1 MSEPTPVGSGRSGS
15 AADTDA
21 DRRTGRS
28 ATSHSAD
35 TDATGVSDGQARS
48 RLISSGAL
56 MAAGT
61 AVSRVLGF
69 GRFILL
75 VVLFG
80 NGTRQADMFTL
91 ANTVPNSMYIL
102 LAGGVLNTV
111 LVPQIVRAVKKDADR
126 GEAYTNRIMTLGL
139 VALFVITLVLT
150 LAAPAIIALYSAGG
164 WKDPGLADQ
173 YQSMVALAYYCM
185 PQVFFYGAF
194 VLAGQVLNSRDR
206 FGPMMWAP
214 IANNVVSIAVLLLF
228 LVTFGQTD
236 TSAAFSPG
244 QEALLGIGST
254 VGVAA
259 QAAILVPYLRSSGYH
274 FQPRFDFRHTGL
286 GHTLRL
292 AKWVL
297 GYVLV
302 TQLALIVVNK
312 VATAATIQQG
322 GGGGLAAYGY
332 AYAIWILPHS
342 LITVSLATAMLPSA
356 SRLAAAGDL
365 TGVAAE
371 ATRTMRLALSVLV
384 PTSVAFVVLGLPIAR
399 LVFGFGAGAEDWQ
412 FTGYALMAL
421 GIGLVPFTLQYVCLR
436 AFYALE
442 NTRTP
447 FLIQIVIAAANVVI
461 GVGVVVALDSAPLVA
476 AGLALGYSLAYLLGV
491 GISFRRLQRTLP
503 ALALRPVLALIGR
516 TLIAAAP
523 AALAAWLILRVLDAD
538 SQLLRALA
546 LAVAGVVAV
555 LLYAVAARLLRIRE
569 VTDIVGTVLRRG
581 RGDGGS
587 GRPTGGPTHDG
598 SAAVAEEAGEAD
610 GTGASDRTSRTGGLD
625 QTTSMRTAADD
636 RGGYGDSTVIRPASS
651 PSIGASADPT
661 PVAGP
666 TENADPMVTF
676 AGASRMSGPASAPPS
691 APGPTDVLGGVPATP
706 HASAESPSD
715 DETGDRVEA
724 DSLTPDSSPSTL
736 PRIMTS
742 AGTVLGYRYR
752 MEELLAESSRSVTW
766 RAFDLVLSRSVVV
779 HLLAPLD
786 PEAPD
791 ILEIARRAS
800 LAVDS
805 RFLRVLDAVHS
816 EDPELGSYIVC
827 EYAVGR
833 SLEVLLSHGP
843 LSGLESAWVVR
854 EVADALSGVHGLGL
868 HHQRINP
875 DTVILTPDGHVKIV
889 GLLIEA
895 ALRPA
900 PGNALP
906 RTPHLDPEQADVVD
920 LGRLLYSCLVSRWP
934 GGPAFSLP
942 AAPVAGRHLMSP
954 RQVRAGVSPALD
966 VVCDQILGDPPRH
979 RAVRL
984 ESANDVVNALT
995 KVLGSADAS
1004 ADLERR
1010 LRQPIPKVTST
1021 PPITIPLHARAAG
1034 SSTSPITRSALSP
1047 SHSENEDSVRVTLIR
1062 QPTPPPPTRP
1072 LRRTGSKPGP
1082 GRPRRWLALVAAMG
1096 LLLLATGIGSAV
1108 ILNQRGGSPQPGQ
1121 QSTAGQPSAGASA
1134 GPLQISGVRTF
1145 DPQGDPPNDENNDEA
1160 KLAVDGNPETRWRT
1174 VKYLG
1179 NPKLGGLKRGVGLI
1193 VDLGKPV
1200 PVTEVDLRLSGNGT
1214 NVEIRVPK
1222 TAPAKVTKP
1231 PIKSDSQWRTVGKQ
1245 AKAGSSATIGL
1256 KDPVTT
1262 RFVLVY
1268 LTSLPK
1274 ESGGYRGGIYEV
1286 GVM

>member
-1 MSEPTPVGSGRSGS
+1 MSEQSG
-15 AADTDA
+15 
-21 DRRTGRS
+21 
-28 ATSHSAD
+28 
-35 TDATGVSDGQARS
+35 TGVDETSRPTDRQARS
-48 RLISSGAL
+48 RLISSGAI

-61 AVSRVLGF
+61 AMSRVLGF
-69 GRFILL
+69 GRFVLL
-75 VVLFG
+75 VILFG

-139 VALFVITLVLT
+139 MGLFAITLLLT
-150 LAAPAIIALYSAGG
+150 LAAPWVVALYSAGG
-164 WKDPGLADQ
+164 WKDPAVAAQ

-214 IANNVVSIAVLLLF
+214 IANNVVSIAVLLMF
-228 LVTFGQTD
+228 WGVFGSTD
-236 TSAAFSPG
+236 TTAAFTPG

-254 VGVAA
+254 LGVAA
-259 QAAILVPYLRSSGYH
+259 QAAILVPYLRSVGFR
-274 FQPRFDFRHTGL
+274 FQPRFDFKGTGL
-286 GHTLRL
+286 GHTVRL

-302 TQLALIVVNK
+302 TQLALVVVNK
-312 VATAATIQQG
+312 VATAATIREP
-322 GGGGLAAYGY
+322 GGGLAAYGN

-365 TGVAAE
+365 KGVAE
-371 ATRTMRLALSVLV
+371 ETTRTMRLALSVLV
-384 PTSVAFVVLGLPIAR
+384 PTAVAFVALGLPIAQ
-399 LVFGFGAGAEDWQ
+399 LVFGFGKGARDYQ

-421 GIGLVPFTLQYVCLR
+421 GVGLVPFTLQYVCLR

-442 NTRTP
+442 NTKTP
-447 FLIQIVIAAANVVI
+447 FLIQVVIATANVVI
-461 GVGVVVALDSAPLVA
+461 GVGVVIAMDSAPMVA
-476 AGLALGYSLAYLLGV
+476 AGLALGYSLAYVIGV
-491 GISFRRLQRTLP
+491 VLSFRRLKRSLP
-503 ALALRPVLALIGR
+503 DLALRPIASLVIRAGL
-516 TLIAAAP
+516 AAAP
-523 AALAAWLILRVLDAD
+523 AAVAGWLVLRLLDAQ
-538 SQLLRALA
+538 SQPMHAVG
-546 LAVAGVVAV
+546 LAVAGLVAV
-555 LLYAVAARLLRIRE
+555 AGYVLIARLLKVTE
-569 VTDIVGTVLRRG
+569 VNDIVATVLRRRR
-581 RGDGGS
+581 RGPDS
-587 GRPTGGPTHDG
+587 GPGDDSDPT
-598 SAAVAEEAGEAD
+598 AAVAQDALDTHEAVETAGAGDLTAIRTIPAD
-610 GTGASDRTSRTGGLD
+610 PGG
-625 QTTSMRTAADD
+625 S
-636 RGGYGDSTVIRPASS
+636 GDSTVVRPASS
-651 PSIGASADPT
+651 PSIGASADPRPT
-661 PVAGP
+661 AGP
-666 TENADPMVTF
+666 TENADLMVTY
-676 AGASRMSGPASAPPS
+676 AGANRAAGPASAPPS
-691 APGPTDVLGGVPATP
+691 APGPTDVLGGIPATTP
-706 HASAESPSD
+706 SPEPAADDTGTVTESSAD
-715 DETGDRVEA
+715 G
-724 DSLTPDSSPSTL
+724 LTPESSPSTL
-736 PRIMTS
+736 PRPSTS
-742 AGTVLGYRYR
+742 AGAVLGYRYR
-752 MEELLAESSRSVTW
+752 MEELLAESSRTATW

-786 PEAPD
+786 PQAPE
-791 ILEIARRAS
+791 ILETARQAA

-805 RFLRVLDAVHS
+805 RFLRVLDAVFS
-816 EDPELGSYIVC
+816 DDPELGSYVVC

-868 HHQRINP
+868 YHQRINP

-906 RTPHLDPEQADVVD
+906 RAADLTPEQTDVVD
-920 LGRLLYSCLVSRWP
+920 LGRLLYACLVSRWP

-942 AAPVAGRHLMSP
+942 PGPVAGRHLMSP

-979 RAVRL
+979 RATRL
-984 ESANDVVNALT
+984 ASANDVVNALT

-1021 PPITIPLHARAAG
+1021 PPITIPTPARSVGSG
-1034 SSTSPITRSALSP
+1034 SSPVSRSATSPNRS
-1047 SHSENEDSVRVTLIR
+1047 ETEDSVRVTLIR
-1062 QPTPPPPTRP
+1062 HPTPPAPPRP
-1072 LRRTGSKPGP
+1072 RKSDTP
-1082 GRPRRWLALVAAMG
+1082 GRGQPRRWMALVAAMG
-1096 LLLLATGIGSAV
+1096 LLLLAIGIGSAV
-1108 ILNQRGGSPQPGQ
+1108 VMNQRDGTAALPGQ
-1121 QSTAGQPSAGASA
+1121 QGGDAGKGNTAPTAGPIAIAGARA
-1134 GPLQISGVRTF
+1134 F
-1145 DPQGDPPNDENNDEA
+1145 DPQGDPPNDENNSQA
-1160 KLAVDGNPETRWRT
+1160 KLAVDGDPKTRWKT
-1174 VKYLG
+1174 VRYIG
-1179 NPKLGGLKRGVGLI
+1179 DPQLGGLKRGVGLI

-1200 PVTEVDLRLSGNGT
+1200 EVSQVTAQLSGTGT
-1214 NVEIRVPK
+1214 NLDIRVPK
-1222 TAPAKVTKP
+1222 SDTATVTKP
-1231 PIKSDSQWRTVGKQ
+1231 PMKADSQWRTVGKQ
-1245 AKAGSSATIGL
+1245 AKAGSSATVKL
-1256 KDPVTT
+1256 EKPVTT

-1274 ESGGYRGGIYEV
+1274 EGGGFRGGIYEV
-1286 GVM
+1286 GVV

>member
-1 MSEPTPVGSGRSGS
+1 MSE
-15 AADTDA
+15 AAPL
-21 DRRTGRS
+21 
-28 ATSHSAD
+28 
-35 TDATGVSDGQARS
+35 SDGRARS
-48 RLISSGAL
+48 RLISSGAV

-61 AVSRVLGF
+61 AVSRLLGF
-69 GRFILL
+69 GRFVLL
-75 VVLFG
+75 VILFG

-111 LVPQIVRAVKKDADR
+111 LVPQIVRAVKKDPDR

-164 WKDPGLADQ
+164 WKDPSVAAQ

-214 IANNVVSIAVLLLF
+214 IANNVVSIVVLLLF

-236 TSAAFSPG
+236 TGAAFTAG

-312 VATAATIQQG
+312 GATAATISQG

-365 TGVAAE
+365 TGVADE

-399 LVFGFGAGAEDWQ
+399 LIFGFGAGAEDWQ
-412 FTGYALMAL
+412 YTGYALMAL

-447 FLIQIVIAAANVVI
+447 FLLQVLIAGANVVI
-461 GVGVVVALDSAPLVA
+461 GVGVVLALDSAPLVA
-476 AGLALGYSLAYLLGV
+476 AGLALGYSLAYVLGV
-491 GISFRRLQRTLP
+491 GISFRRLQKMLP
-503 ALALRPVLALIGR
+503 ALALRPILALIGR
-516 TLIAAAP
+516 ALLAAAP

-546 LAVAGVVAV
+546 LALAGVIAV
-555 LLYAVAARLLRIRE
+555 LVYAVAAKLLRIRE
-569 VTDIVGTVLRRG
+569 VTDIVGTVLRRK
-581 RGDGGS
+581 RGAGGS
-587 GRPTGGPTHDG
+587 GPPPSGPTDDG
-598 SAAVAEEAGEAD
+598 NPTATVAEEAIGAEEELAVRATVREGSGEA
-610 GTGASDRTSRTGGLD
+610 
-625 QTTSMRTAADD
+625 TSMRTTPDD
-636 RGGYGDSTVIRPASS
+636 PAGYGDSTGAGPASS
-651 PSIGASADPT
+651 PTIGASADPA

-676 AGASRMSGPASAPPS
+676 AGANRMSGPASAPPS

-706 HASAESPSD
+706 HPDAGSL
-715 DETGDRVEA
+715 DENQSGDRGEGA
-724 DSLTPDSSPSTL
+724 DSLTPDASPSTL

-752 MEELLAESSRSVTW
+752 MEELLAESPRSVTW

-779 HLLAPLD
+779 HLLVPLD

-791 ILEIARRAS
+791 ILETARRAA

-816 EDPELGSYIVC
+816 DDPELGSYVVC

-868 HHQRINP
+868 YHQRINP

-906 RTPHLDPEQADVVD
+906 RTPHLSPEQADVVD
-920 LGRLLYSCLVSRWP
+920 LGRLLYACLVSRWP

-979 RAVRL
+979 RATRL
-984 ESANDVVNALT
+984 GSANDVVNALT

-1004 ADLERR
+1004 TDLERR

-1021 PPITIPLHARAAG
+1021 PPISIPLHARAAG
-1034 SSTSPITRSALSP
+1034 STTSPITRSAVSP
-1047 SHSENEDSVRVTLIR
+1047 SHGDTEDSVRVTLIR
-1062 QPTPPPPTRP
+1062 QPTPPPPARP
-1072 LRRTGSKPGP
+1072 LRRTESTS

-1108 ILNQRGGSPQPGQ
+1108 VLNQRGGSTPPDQK
-1121 QSTAGQPSAGASA
+1121 SSSSQPSAGPTV
-1134 GPLQISGVRTF
+1134 GPLQIAGVRTF
-1145 DPQGDPPNDENNDEA
+1145 DPQGDPPNDENNGEA
-1160 KLAVDGNPETRWRT
+1160 KLAVDGNPKTRWRT

-1179 NPKLGGLKRGVGLI
+1179 NPELGGLKRGVGLI

-1200 PVTEVDLRLSGNGT
+1200 AVSSVGLQLSGNGT

-1222 TAPAKVTKP
+1222 TDPATVAKP

-1245 AKAGSSATIGL
+1245 AKAGSSATISL

-1274 ESGGYRGGIYEV
+1274 EGGGYRGGIYEV
-1286 GVM
+1286 EVR

>member
-1 MSEPTPVGSGRSGS
+1 MSE
-15 AADTDA
+15 AAPL
-21 DRRTGRS
+21 
-28 ATSHSAD
+28 
-35 TDATGVSDGQARS
+35 SDGRARS
-48 RLISSGAL
+48 RLISSGAV

-61 AVSRVLGF
+61 AVSRLLGF
-69 GRFILL
+69 GRFVLL
-75 VVLFG
+75 VILFG

-111 LVPQIVRAVKKDADR
+111 LVPQIVRAVKKDPDR

-164 WKDPGLADQ
+164 WKDPSVAAQ

-214 IANNVVSIAVLLLF
+214 IANNVVSIVVLLLF

-236 TSAAFSPG
+236 TGAAFTAG

-312 VATAATIQQG
+312 VATAATISQG

-365 TGVAAE
+365 TGVADE
-371 ATRTMRLALSVLV
+371 ATRTMRLALAVLV

-399 LVFGFGAGAEDWQ
+399 LIFGFGAGAEDWQ
-412 FTGYALMAL
+412 YTGYALMAL

-447 FLIQIVIAAANVVI
+447 FLLQVLIAGANVVI
-461 GVGVVVALDSAPLVA
+461 GVGVVLALDSAPLVA
-476 AGLALGYSLAYLLGV
+476 AGLALGYSLAYVLGV
-491 GISFRRLQRTLP
+491 GISFRRLQKMLP
-503 ALALRPVLALIGR
+503 ALALRPILALIGR
-516 TLIAAAP
+516 ALLAAAP

-546 LAVAGVVAV
+546 LALAGVIAV
-555 LLYAVAARLLRIRE
+555 LVYAVAAKLLRIRE
-569 VTDIVGTVLRRG
+569 VTDIVGTVLRRK
-581 RGDGGS
+581 RGAGGS
-587 GRPTGGPTHDG
+587 GPPPSGPTDDG
-598 SAAVAEEAGEAD
+598 NPTATVAEEAIGAEEELAVRATVREGSGEA
-610 GTGASDRTSRTGGLD
+610 
-625 QTTSMRTAADD
+625 TSMRTTPDD
-636 RGGYGDSTVIRPASS
+636 PAGYGDSTGAGPASS
-651 PSIGASADPT
+651 PTIGASADPA

-676 AGASRMSGPASAPPS
+676 AGANRMSGPASAPPS

-706 HASAESPSD
+706 HPDAGSL
-715 DETGDRVEA
+715 DENQSGDRGEGA
-724 DSLTPDSSPSTL
+724 DSLTPDASPSTL

-752 MEELLAESSRSVTW
+752 MEELLAESPRSVTW

-779 HLLAPLD
+779 HLLVPLD

-791 ILEIARRAS
+791 ILETARRAA

-816 EDPELGSYIVC
+816 DDPELGSYVVC

-868 HHQRINP
+868 YHQRINP

-906 RTPHLDPEQADVVD
+906 RTPHLSPEQADVVD
-920 LGRLLYSCLVSRWP
+920 LGRLLYACLVSRWP

-979 RAVRL
+979 RATRL
-984 ESANDVVNALT
+984 GSANDVVNALT

-1004 ADLERR
+1004 TDLERR

-1021 PPITIPLHARAAG
+1021 PPISIPLHARAAG
-1034 SSTSPITRSALSP
+1034 STTSPITRSAVSP
-1047 SHSENEDSVRVTLIR
+1047 SHGDTEDSVRVTLIR
-1062 QPTPPPPTRP
+1062 QPTPPPPARP
-1072 LRRTGSKPGP
+1072 LRRTESTS

-1108 ILNQRGGSPQPGQ
+1108 VLNQRGGSTPPDQK
-1121 QSTAGQPSAGASA
+1121 SSSSQPSAGPTV
-1134 GPLQISGVRTF
+1134 GPLQIAGVRTF
-1145 DPQGDPPNDENNDEA
+1145 DPQGDPPNDENNGEA
-1160 KLAVDGNPETRWRT
+1160 KLAVDGNPKTRWRT

-1179 NPKLGGLKRGVGLI
+1179 NPELGGLKRGVGLI

-1200 PVTEVDLRLSGNGT
+1200 AVSSVGLQLSGNGT

-1222 TAPAKVTKP
+1222 TDPATVAKP

-1245 AKAGSSATIGL
+1245 AKAGSSATISL

-1274 ESGGYRGGIYEV
+1274 EGGGYRGGIYEV
-1286 GVM
+1286 EVR

>member
-1 MSEPTPVGSGRSGS
+1 MSDPATPGPG
-15 AADTDA
+15 
-21 DRRTGRS
+21 
-28 ATSHSAD
+28 
-35 TDATGVSDGQARS
+35 TGVAEETRPTDRQARS
-48 RLISSGAL
+48 RLISSGAI

-61 AVSRVLGF
+61 ALSRVLGF
-69 GRFILL
+69 GRFVLL
-75 VVLFG
+75 VILFG

-139 VALFVITLVLT
+139 LGLFVITLLLT
-150 LAAPAIIALYSAGG
+150 LAAPWIIALYSAGG
-164 WKDPGLADQ
+164 WKDPAVAAQ

-214 IANNVVSIAVLLLF
+214 IANNVVSIAVLLMF
-228 LVTFGQTD
+228 WVVFGSTD
-236 TSAAFSPG
+236 TTAAFTLG

-254 VGVAA
+254 LGVAA
-259 QAAILVPYLRSSGYH
+259 QAAILVPYLRAVGFR

-286 GHTLRL
+286 GHTARL

-302 TQLALIVVNK
+302 TQLALVVVNK
-312 VATAATIQQG
+312 VATAATIREP
-322 GGGGLAAYGY
+322 GGGLAAYGN

-365 TGVAAE
+365 TGVAE
-371 ATRTMRLALSVLV
+371 ETTRTMRLALSVLV
-384 PTSVAFVVLGLPIAR
+384 PTAVAFVALGLPVAQ
-399 LVFGFGAGAEDWQ
+399 LAFGFGKGANDWQ

-442 NTRTP
+442 DTRTP
-447 FLIQIVIAAANVVI
+447 FLIQVVISAANVVI
-461 GVGVVVALDSAPLVA
+461 GVGVVMALNSAPLVA
-476 AGLALGYSLAYLLGV
+476 AGLALGYSLAYVIGV
-491 GISFRRLQRTLP
+491 VLSFRRLKKSLP
-503 ALALRPVLALIGR
+503 ALALRPIASLVLRAGL
-516 TLIAAAP
+516 AAAP
-523 AALAAWLILRVLDAD
+523 AALVAWLLLRVVDAP
-538 SQLLRALA
+538 SQPLRALA

-555 LLYAVAARLLRIRE
+555 GLYVLLARLLKVSE

-581 RGDGGS
+581 RRGPDSGPADSGPADSGDA
-587 GRPTGGPTHDG
+587 RTAVETAEPDG
-598 SAAVAEEAGEAD
+598 STGMLTIPAD
-610 GTGASDRTSRTGGLD
+610 RGAS
-625 QTTSMRTAADD
+625 
-636 RGGYGDSTVIRPASS
+636 GDSTVVRPASS
-651 PSIGASADPT
+651 PSIGSSADPRPT
-661 PVAGP
+661 AGP

-676 AGASRMSGPASAPPS
+676 AGANRTAGPASAPPS
-691 APGPTDVLGGVPATP
+691 APGPRDVLGGIPATP
-706 HASAESPSD
+706 TADPEPEPAGASGDPSA
-715 DETGDRVEA
+715 A
-724 DSLTPDSSPSTL
+724 DGLTPESSPSTL
-736 PRIMTS
+736 PRPSTT

-752 MEELLAESSRSVTW
+752 MEELLAESSRTATW

-786 PEAPD
+786 PQAPE
-791 ILEIARRAS
+791 ILETARQAA

-805 RFLRVLDAVHS
+805 RFLRVLDAVFS
-816 EDPELGSYIVC
+816 DDPELGSYVVC

-868 HHQRINP
+868 YHQRINP

-906 RTPHLDPEQADVVD
+906 RAADLTPEQTDVVD
-920 LGRLLYSCLVSRWP
+920 LGRLLYGCLVSRWP

-942 AAPVAGRHLMSP
+942 AGPVAGRHLMSP

-979 RAVRL
+979 RASRL
-984 ESANDVVNALT
+984 ASANDVVNALT

-1021 PPITIPLHARAAG
+1021 PPISIPAHARSVG
-1034 SSTSPITRSALSP
+1034 SGTSPVTRSATSP
-1047 SHSENEDSVRVTLIR
+1047 NRSETEDSVRVTLIR
-1062 QPTPPPPTRP
+1062 QPTPPGPPRP
-1072 LRRTGSKPGP
+1072 LRRTDGTGA
-1082 GRPRRWLALVAAMG
+1082 GQPRRWMALVAAMG
-1096 LLLLATGIGSAV
+1096 LLLLAIGIGSAV
-1108 ILNQRGGSPQPGQ
+1108 VMNQRDGTAALPGQ
-1121 QSTAGQPSAGASA
+1121 QGGTGDQSSTAPA
-1134 GPLQISGVRTF
+1134 GPLQVAGVRTF
-1145 DPQGDPPNDENNDEA
+1145 DPQGDPPNDENNGQA
-1160 KLAVDGNPETRWRT
+1160 KLAVDGDPKTRWKT
-1174 VKYLG
+1174 VRYIG
-1179 NPKLGGLKRGVGLI
+1179 DPKLGGLKRGVGLI

-1200 PVTEVDLRLSGNGT
+1200 AVSQVAVRLSGSGT
-1214 NVEIRVPK
+1214 NLDIRVPK
-1222 TAPAKVTKP
+1222 SDTATVTKP
-1231 PIKSDSQWRTVGKQ
+1231 PTKADSQWRTVGKQ
-1245 AKAGSSATIGL
+1245 AKAGSSATVTL
-1256 KDPVTT
+1256 EKPVTT

-1274 ESGGYRGGIYEV
+1274 EGSGYRGGIYEV
-1286 GVM
+1286 EVV